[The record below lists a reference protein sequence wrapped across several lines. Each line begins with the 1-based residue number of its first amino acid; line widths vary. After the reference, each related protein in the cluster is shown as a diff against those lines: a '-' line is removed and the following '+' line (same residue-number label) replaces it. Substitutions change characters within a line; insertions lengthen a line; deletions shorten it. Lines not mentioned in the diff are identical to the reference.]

1 MGLNFNLSLLKNLFK
16 LSFLSIPFLLH
27 FAFGYFQGNLSFKLF
42 IFSLYGGLFNFFI
55 FYMPLFLL
63 IKNKIILFVLLIFF
77 YLICIFEYFYINL
90 FKSTIKGS
98 DFFVIFDTNYFEIL
112 ENISDYLSFSLIS
125 ILFLVLLTI
134 SIFIIF
140 FKFEKF
146 KNINSFYSVLIIFC
160 LFITL
165 SKERSRQILYENNIF
180 SKFTISFSKY
190 KKLVNKFEKLEYANI
205 TNLNN
210 ININPNY
217 KENEIHVLILGEST
231 SSVHLQL
238 YDYFRETN
246 PLLTQIK
253 DELYIFNDVVSPH
266 SNTIS
271 VMSKLLTLSN
281 SVQEIHDSKNLIQ
294 YVKKSGYK
302 TYWISNQVNEGS
314 IIDSVENFGF
324 ICIRQFK

>member
-1 MGLNFNLSLLKNLFK
+1 
-16 LSFLSIPFLLH
+16 
-27 FAFGYFQGNLSFKLF
+27 
-42 IFSLYGGLFNFFI
+42 
-55 FYMPLFLL
+55 
-63 IKNKIILFVLLIFF
+63 
-77 YLICIFEYFYINL
+77 
-90 FKSTIKGS
+90 
-98 DFFVIFDTNYFEIL
+98 
-112 ENISDYLSFSLIS
+112 
-125 ILFLVLLTI
+125 
-134 SIFIIF
+134 
-140 FKFEKF
+140 
-146 KNINSFYSVLIIFC
+146 
-160 LFITL
+160 
-165 SKERSRQILYENNIF
+165 KERGRQILYENNIF
-180 SKFTISFSKY
+180 SKFTVSFSEY

-253 DELYIFNDVVSPH
+253 DELYLFNDVVSPH

-281 SVQEIHDSKNLIQ
+281 SVQEIDDSKNLIQ

-314 IIDSVENFGF
+314 IVDSVAKTSDLYAYVNSNRNFVSQKSLNANIF
-324 ICIRQFK
+324 